1 MIRKAG
7 LLLGAAVIVL
17 PAATALA
24 QQAENSGFYVGAGG
38 AYNYKSDADIEGSGV
53 DDKIKYG
60 SGWGATVTAGYAFG
74 GPRVELEGG
83 YRRNKGDDCP
93 VAGCDKGTMTNWSAM
108 VNALYDL
115 DTGTPITPYAGVGVG
130 AARAKVQDIGS
141 KTVFAYQGILGVSY
155 DVTPELKAFADYRYF
170 ATEDVKGR
178 TPAGASV
185 DVENQNHT
193 GMIGVRYMFGAPQPA
208 EPEMVRPAPPPPP
221 PPPRV
226 SEPVAPA
233 PEPVVRSYLV
243 FFEFDRAALTADARR
258 IVETAA
264 RTASSVDVTRI
275 DVTGHTDRAGSA
287 TYNTRLSRQRA
298 ETVRN
303 ELIRNGVRAEDISI
317 YAKGENELLVPTS
330 DGVREAQNRR
340 VEIVIQ

>member
-7 LLLGAAVIVL
+7 LLLGAAVVVL
-17 PAATALA
+17 PAVSAMA
-24 QQAENSGFYVGAGG
+24 QQGEKHGFYVGAGG
-38 AYNYKSDADIEGSGV
+38 AYNHKSNADIEGGAV
-53 DDKIKYG
+53 DDKIDYG
-60 SGWGATVTAGYAFG
+60 SGWGATVSAGYAFG

-83 YRRNKGDDCP
+83 YRRNKADDCP
-93 VAGCDKGTMTNWSAM
+93 VAGCDGRMTNWSAM
-108 VNALYDL
+108 VNALYDF

-130 AARAKVQDIGS
+130 AARAKVKDIGS

-155 DVTPELKAFADYRYF
+155 DVTNELKAFADYRYF
-170 ATEDVKGR
+170 ATEDVKGT
-178 TPAGASV
+178 TPGGTNV
-185 DVENQNHT
+185 DVENANHT
-193 GMIGVRYMFGAPQPA
+193 GMIGVRYMFGSPRPVEA
-208 EPEMVRPAPPPPP
+208 EVVRPSPPPP

-226 SEPVAPA
+226 TQTPAPA
-233 PEPVVRSYLV
+233 PEPVVRSYLG
-243 FFEFDRAALTADARR
+243 FFAFDNASRTHDARR

-264 RTASSVDVTRI
+264 RTAGAVDVTRI

-287 TYNTRLSRQRA
+287 AYNTRLSRQRA

-303 ELIRNGVRAEDISI
+303 ELIRNGVRADDIAI

>member
-7 LLLGAAVIVL
+7 LLLGAAVVVL
-17 PAATALA
+17 PAAAALA

-38 AYNYKSDADIEGSGV
+38 AYNFKPDADVKGDVDGKIE
-53 DDKIKYG
+53 YG

-74 GPRVELEGG
+74 GPRLELEGG
-83 YRRNKGDDCP
+83 YRENKGDDCP

-108 VNALYDL
+108 VNALYDFN
-115 DTGTPITPYAGVGVG
+115 TGTPITPYAGVGVG
-130 AARAKVQDIGS
+130 AARTKVKDVDS
-141 KTVFAYQGILGVSY
+141 KTVFAYQGILGVAY

-170 ATEDVKGR
+170 ATEDMKG
-178 TPAGASV
+178 TTDGGL
-185 DVENQNHT
+185 DVEVENENHT
-193 GMIGVRYMFGAPQPA
+193 GMIGVRYMFGAPRPA

-221 PPPRV
+221 PPRISDTP
-226 SEPVAPA
+226 APA

-243 FFEFDRAALTADARR
+243 FFEFDKTALTPDARR

-264 RTASSVDVTRI
+264 RSAASVDVTRI

-287 TYNTRLSRQRA
+287 AYNTKLSRRRA

-303 ELIRNGVRAEDISI
+303 ELIRNGVKADDIAI